1 MSALF
6 KKLNLKEQKQ
16 ILVLNA
22 PDSLKAELA
31 ALQDV
36 RVIQDAD
43 QVNKIEFM
51 LAFATLQQELDT
63 IAKIALRKTEGDAII
78 WCAYP
83 KTSSKKY
90 TCDFNRD
97 SGWEAFGTAGFE
109 PVRQV
114 AIDEDWSALRFRRV
128 EFIRSFT
135 RRQSMALSD
144 EGKRRTEKK

>member
-22 PDSLKAELA
+22 PDSLDAELGL
-31 ALQDV
+31 LQDV
-36 RVIQDAD
+36 HVIQDAG
-43 QVNKIEFM
+43 QVEKIDFM
-51 LAFATLQQELDT
+51 LAFALTKQELDAMAD
-63 IAKIALRKTEGDAII
+63 IAAHKTQDDAII
-78 WCAYP
+78 WLAYP

-144 EGKRRTEKK
+144 KGKRRAKKK

>member
-16 ILVLNA
+16 ILLLNA
-22 PDSLKAELA
+22 PASLDPELG
-31 ALQDV
+31 LLLDV
-36 RVIQDAD
+36 HIFKDAS
-43 QVNKIEFM
+43 QVTHIDFM

-63 IAKIALRKTEGDAII
+63 IAEIASQKTQGDAII

-97 SGWEAFGTAGFE
+97 SGWKAFGTAGFE

-144 EGKRRTEKK
+144 EGKRRIEKK